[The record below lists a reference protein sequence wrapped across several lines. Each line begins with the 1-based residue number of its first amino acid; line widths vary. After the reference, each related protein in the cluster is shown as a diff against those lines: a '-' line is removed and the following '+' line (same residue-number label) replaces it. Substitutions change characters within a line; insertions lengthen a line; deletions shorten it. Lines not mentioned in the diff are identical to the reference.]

1 MRYSIELICTK
12 YVEGYCFLSFPRK
25 FGDNMAKKIMD
36 TATKTEIDAVKTAS
50 RRELKKLQKLQ
61 DFYLEIKQLIQRL
74 QQVKQKVNKK
84 KMKQIKDKKF
94 TCHQKKDSKQ

>member
-1 MRYSIELICTK
+1 MRYSVELK
-12 YVEGYCFLSFPRK
+12 YRKFVEGYCFLSFPSK
-25 FGDNMAKKIMD
+25 FGDNMAKNIMD
-36 TATKTEIDAVKTAS
+36 TAKTAS

-61 DFYLEIKQLIQRL
+61 DFYLEIKQLIQRI